1 MTDQRKVPPAEAPPP
16 NEDFAAMFAASE
28 RAGKQARRP
37 RFAVGDRVSGKVV
50 SVGQEVTVIDLGG
63 GGEGTLETL
72 ELRDP
77 SGQLTV
83 EVGDVLEARVVAQ
96 GDRPGFVSLRRGA
109 GHGAGGRTSLEEAAA
124 TGLPVEGVI
133 TAVNKGGVEVD
144 VAGTR
149 AFCPLS
155 QLELRTV
162 ADPAAYVGQRL
173 EFKVTRYEDD
183 RRGANV
189 VLSRRALL
197 EEAMQSRAV
206 ETRSKL
212 VVGAVLPGV
221 VTALKDFGAFV
232 DVGGIEGLLPASEIG
247 FQRNTRPADVLSVG
261 QPITVAVMRVEKR
274 DDPRRPE
281 QVSFSLKSLERDPWQ
296 DAAAELPAGTLT
308 RGQVTRVEPFGAFV
322 ELRPGVEGLLHIS
335 ELAGGK
341 QLRHAREA
349 AKPGDVLEVT
359 VLSIDLEKRRLS
371 LGLGAR
377 EEGVDDEGRAAA
389 ARVSGKGGGMGTFA
403 DLLKGKLPTR

>member
-1 MTDQRKVPPAEAPPP
+1 MTDQRSPPP
-16 NEDFAAMFAASE
+16 PDEDFAAMFAASE
-28 RAGKQARRP
+28 RDGKRARRP
-37 RFAVGDRVSGKVV
+37 ALAIGDKVRGKVV
-50 SVGQEVTVIDLGG
+50 SIGQEVAVLDLGG

-77 SGQLTV
+77 NGHLTV
-83 EVGDVLEARVVAQ
+83 AIGDSLEARVVAH

-109 GHGAGGRTSLEEAAA
+109 GHGSHGRTGLTEAAT
-124 TGLPVEGVI
+124 TGLPVEGVV

-155 QLELRTV
+155 QLDLRPV
-162 ADPAAYVGQRL
+162 ADPAALVGQRL
-173 EFKVTRYEDD
+173 EFRVTRYEDD

-206 ETRSKL
+206 ETRGKL

-232 DVGGIEGLLPASEIG
+232 DVGGIEGLLPASELG
-247 FQRNTRPADVLSVG
+247 YQRNTRPADVLSVG
-261 QPITVAVMRVEKR
+261 QSITVAVMRVEKR

-296 DAAAELPAGTLT
+296 DAAADLPAGTLT
-308 RGQVTRVEPFGAFV
+308 RGQVTRVEQFGAFV
-322 ELRPGVEGLLHIS
+322 ELRPGVEGLLHVS
-335 ELAGGK
+335 ELGGGK
-341 QLRHAREA
+341 QLRHARDA

-359 VLSIDLEKRRLS
+359 VLSVDPDKRRIS

-377 EEGVDDEGRAAA
+377 EESVDDEGRAAA
-389 ARVSGKGGGMGTFA
+389 ARASGKDGAMGTLG
-403 DLLKGKLPTR
+403 DLLKGKLGDSR

>member
-1 MTDQRKVPPAEAPPP
+1 
-16 NEDFAAMFAASE
+16 
-28 RAGKQARRP
+28 
-37 RFAVGDRVSGKVV
+37 
-50 SVGQEVTVIDLGG
+50 
-63 GGEGTLETL
+63 
-72 ELRDP
+72 
-77 SGQLTV
+77 
-83 EVGDVLEARVVAQ
+83 
-96 GDRPGFVSLRRGA
+96 VSLRRGA
-109 GHGAGGRTSLEEAAA
+109 GHGASGRTSLEEAAA
-124 TGLPVEGVI
+124 TGLPVEGIV

-155 QLELRTV
+155 QLELRQV
-162 ADPAAYVGQRL
+162 VDPAAYLGQRL
-173 EFKVTRYEDD
+173 EFRVTRYEDD

-197 EEAMQSRAV
+197 EEEMQSRAA

-247 FQRNTRPADVLSVG
+247 FQRNTRPADVLTIG
-261 QPITVAVMRVEKR
+261 QPITVAVMRIEKR

-308 RGQVTRVEPFGAFV
+308 RGQVTRVEQFGAFV

-335 ELAGGK
+335 ELGAGK
-341 QLRHAREA
+341 QLRHARDA

-359 VLSIDLEKRRLS
+359 VLALDPEKRRIS

-389 ARVSGKGGGMGTFA
+389 ARVSGKGRGMGTFG
-403 DLLKGKLPTR
+403 DLLKGKLPGR

>member
-1 MTDQRKVPPAEAPPP
+1 MTDQRKSPPP
-16 NEDFAAMFAASE
+16 DEDFAAMFAASE
-28 RAGKQARRP
+28 RDGKQARRP
-37 RFAVGDRVSGKVV
+37 TFAIGDRVRGKVV
-50 SVGQEVTVIDLGG
+50 SVGEEVTIIDLGG
-63 GGEGTLETL
+63 GGEGTLETV

-83 EVGDVLEARVVAQ
+83 KVGDVLEARVVAQ
-96 GDRPGFVSLRRGA
+96 GDRPGFVSLRQGA
-109 GHGAGGRTSLEEAAA
+109 GHGASGRTSLEEAAA
-124 TGLPVEGVI
+124 TGLPVTGVV
-133 TAVNKGGVEVD
+133 TVVNKGGVEVD

-155 QLELRTV
+155 QLELRQV
-162 ADPAAYVGQRL
+162 VDPAAYIGQRL
-173 EFKVTRYEDD
+173 EFRVTRYEDD

-212 VVGAVLPGV
+212 VVGAVLSGV

-247 FQRNTRPADVLSVG
+247 FQRNTRPADVLTVG
-261 QPITVAVMRVEKR
+261 QPITVAVLRIEKR

-308 RGQVTRVEPFGAFV
+308 RGQVTRVEQFGAFV
-322 ELRPGVEGLLHIS
+322 ELRPGVEGLLHIG
-335 ELAGGK
+335 ELGAGK
-341 QLRHAREA
+341 QLRHARDA

-359 VLSIDLEKRRLS
+359 VLSIDLEKRRIS

-403 DLLKGKLPTR
+403 DLLKGKLPNR